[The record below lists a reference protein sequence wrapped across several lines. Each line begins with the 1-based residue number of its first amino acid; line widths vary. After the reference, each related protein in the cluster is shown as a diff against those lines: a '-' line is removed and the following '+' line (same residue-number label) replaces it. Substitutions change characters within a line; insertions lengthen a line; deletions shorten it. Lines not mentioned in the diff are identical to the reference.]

1 MPIVPVFAL
10 PLLAQA
16 AGGTSSAY
24 DLLLTFA
31 PFVVLIPVWYYLV
44 IRPQQ
49 QMRETHKQLVANV
62 RRGDTVVTSGGIIGK
77 VIRVV
82 DDNEVQIEIADGVRV
97 RLLRQMITDVRSKGD
112 TTASKDAA

>member
-1 MPIVPVFAL
+1 MPFVPIF
-10 PLLAQA
+10 AQA
-16 AGGTSSAY
+16 VGSGSGTT
-24 DLLLTFA
+24 DLLFTIA
-31 PFVVLIPVWYYLV
+31 PILMVLPIWYFFV

-49 QMRETHKQLVANV
+49 QRADTHKQLIANV

-82 DDNEVQIEIADGVRV
+82 DDNEVQVEIADGVRV

-112 TTASKDAA
+112 TASKDAA

>member
-1 MPIVPVFAL
+1 MTFVPVV
-10 PLLAQA
+10 AQA
-16 AGGTSSAY
+16 VGSGSGTT
-24 DLLLTFA
+24 DLLFTIA
-31 PFVVLIPVWYYLV
+31 PILLVLPIWWWFV

-49 QMRETHKQLVANV
+49 QRLESHKDMVKNV

-82 DDNEVQIEIADGVRV
+82 DDNEVQVEIADGVRV

-112 TTASKDAA
+112 TASKDAA